1 MTKTFTA
8 KEMHYAPA
16 RVFREADKNGQTKI
30 NHAHYPDK
38 IFILTAIERRTNFLE
53 LTDGK

>member
-38 IFILTAIERRTNFLE
+38 IFILTAIERRTNFVE